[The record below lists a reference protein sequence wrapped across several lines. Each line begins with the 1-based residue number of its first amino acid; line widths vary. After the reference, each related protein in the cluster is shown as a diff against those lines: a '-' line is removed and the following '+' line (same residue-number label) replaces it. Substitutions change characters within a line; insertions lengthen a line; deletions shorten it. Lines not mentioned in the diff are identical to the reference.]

1 MFTSSTLFIKNCHRV
16 NDRLA
21 TIQPLGERS
30 EPLLAAKQSTTSD
43 EVARGRLVSLEGFA
57 FAFRPKNGKWHDSHL
72 GFQISCVSP
81 SLKEQICLLCAKV
94 DDFRRPEKCKNLF
107 QSRVNTHGK
116 GDFTTKESLTSAHI
130 LKLQR
135 LFNTCI
141 YLPVTLTGSE
151 KVS

>member
-1 MFTSSTLFIKNCHRV
+1 MFASSTLFIKNCHRV

-21 TIQPLGERS
+21 TIRPLGERS

-57 FAFRPKNGKWHDSHL
+57 FAFRAKNGKWRDSHL
-72 GFQISCVSP
+72 GFQVSCVSP

-94 DDFRRPEKCKNLF
+94 DEFRRLEKYKNLF
-107 QSRVNTHGK
+107 QSRVNTGK

-130 LKLQR
+130 LNLQR